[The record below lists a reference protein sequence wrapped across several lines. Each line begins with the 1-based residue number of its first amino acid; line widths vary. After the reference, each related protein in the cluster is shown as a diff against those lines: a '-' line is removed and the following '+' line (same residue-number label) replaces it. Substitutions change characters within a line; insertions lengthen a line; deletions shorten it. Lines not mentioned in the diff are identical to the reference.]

1 MTGTKFLPYYIDVRC
16 ITMWCVFFCVCVCE
30 NRIRTTKIKK
40 KTMNKKK

>member
-16 ITMWCVFFCVCVCE
+16 ITMWCVFFLCVCE

-40 KTMNKKK
+40 KIMNKKK